1 MRERATANLVRK
13 GVLTESNSEKHA
25 AAATLH
31 YAAALFDPTH
41 SSTTY
46 TLGGLGV
53 SAKSSVVSRLRTL
66 LTKRP
71 DNKGTMATA
80 TEGPLAQAHQERIA
94 AARNVVLCVL
104 ARYSDVVDEV
114 TELWEDQ
121 QRSQAGERLGELT
134 AELRGAPEVGKKGQ
148 GVNNSGQTNDV
159 GSSLHW
165 IARYFVR

>member
-13 GVLTESNSEKHA
+13 GILTEANSEKHA

-53 SAKSSVVSRLRTL
+53 AAKSSVVSRLRAL
-66 LTKRP
+66 LTKCP
-71 DNKGTMATA
+71 DNEETMTTA
-80 TEGPLAQAHQERIA
+80 TEEPLAQAQQERKA

-104 ARYSDVVDEV
+104 ARYSDVVEEV
-114 TELWEDQ
+114 TEQWEDQ
-121 QRSQAGERLGELT
+121 QRSQAGERLGSLT
-134 AELRGAPEVGKKGQ
+134 AELLRAPQVEKEGQ
-148 GVNNSGQTNDV
+148 GMNSSSKADHV
-159 GSSLHW
+159 ESSLHW
-165 IARYFVR
+165 IARYFAR